1 MAMATFKDHFL
12 KYSNR
17 KYFTTGAEEIT
28 LGTYGRKRIPI
39 AAANYLQKW
48 KDLEIDSAH
57 IDNATVVDL
66 DFSRSSE
73 AKLKAHLKK
82 KGLGEADAKGQFSR
96 LQSGSLKVM
105 KLSVSTGD
113 MVDALN
119 ADKDVFD
126 KLNDFRPLD
135 RVCHEIFVV
144 IEATLAEKIEAS
156 GSLSA
161 SGSKG
166 DITVDGSVSGGG
178 SSSNNL
184 TISAGTTLA
193 YGMLK
198 LRYDARPKK
207 ATRISGAKP
216 DQYGS

>member
-1 MAMATFKDHFL
+1 V
-12 KYSNR
+12 
-17 KYFTTGAEEIT
+17 I
-28 LGTYGRKRIPI
+28 
-39 AAANYLQKW
+39 
-48 KDLEIDSAH
+48 DLEIDSAQ
-57 IDNATVVDL
+57 IDHATVVDI

-73 AKLKAHLKK
+73 AKLKARLKK
-82 KGLGEADAKGQFSR
+82 KGLGEGDVEGQLSKFK
-96 LQSGSLKVM
+96 SGSLKLM
-105 KLSVSTGD
+105 KLSVAAGD
-113 MVDALN
+113 LVDVLN
-119 ADKDVFD
+119 ANQDVFD
-126 KLNDFRPLD
+126 KLNDYRPLE

-166 DITVDGSVSGGG
+166 DISLDGSVSGGG

-198 LRYDARPKK
+198 LRWDKRPKN
-207 ATRISGAKP
+207 ATTITDAKP

>member
-17 KYFTTGAEEIT
+17 KYFTTGAEEIG
-28 LGTYGRKRIPI
+28 LGTYGRKRIPLTK
-39 AAANYLQKW
+39 ANYLQKW
-48 KDLEIDSAH
+48 KDLEIDKTQ

-73 AKLKAHLKK
+73 AKLKARLKK
-82 KGLGEADAKGQFSR
+82 QGFGEAEASGQFEK
-96 LQSGSLKVM
+96 LKSGSLKVM
-105 KLSVSTGD
+105 KLSIAAGD
-113 MVDALN
+113 MVDVLN
-119 ADKDVFD
+119 ANSDVFD

-144 IEATLAEKIEAS
+144 IEATLAESFEGS

-161 SGSKG
+161 LGSKG
-166 DITVDGSVSGGG
+166 DVEVAGEVSGGG
-178 SSSNNL
+178 SSSNKL

-198 LRYDARPKK
+198 LRYDKRPKN
-207 ATRISGAKP
+207 ATKITGAKP